1 MNFFRTL
8 ATMVILT
15 LAAPLVLADGH
26 ETRPSMSANR
36 TVTFSAEVVA
46 IDHETREVTLS
57 GDDGQTVT
65 FIARDQV
72 RNLAQVEAGDRVFAE
87 MYEEVSISVHANP
100 NHLQPATTEMA
111 ATERTKDG
119 ELPGAAAMDT
129 LVISAVVDDINI
141 ENNTFKLKM
150 SDGMVRE
157 FVAKDPE
164 NLKRSKVGDLVI
176 IGVSQAFGIIVQRPD
191 AEQEPTTI
199 K

>member
-8 ATMVILT
+8 AAAAILS
-15 LAAPLVLADGH
+15 LAAPLVVADEH

-57 GDDGQTVT
+57 GDDGQTVSFT
-65 FIARDQV
+65 ARDEVQ
-72 RNLAQVEAGDRVFAE
+72 NLAQVEVGDRVFAE
-87 MYEEVSISVHANP
+87 MIEEVSISVHANP
-100 NHLQPATTEMA
+100 NNLQPTTAEMA
-111 ATERTKDG
+111 ATERTKAG
-119 ELPGAAAMDT
+119 EMPGAAASDT
-129 LVISAVVDDINI
+129 VVISAVVEDINI

-157 FVAKDPE
+157 FAANDPE

-176 IGVSQAFGIIVQRPD
+176 IGVSQAFGIVVQRPD
-191 AEQEPTTI
+191 GD
-199 K
+199 